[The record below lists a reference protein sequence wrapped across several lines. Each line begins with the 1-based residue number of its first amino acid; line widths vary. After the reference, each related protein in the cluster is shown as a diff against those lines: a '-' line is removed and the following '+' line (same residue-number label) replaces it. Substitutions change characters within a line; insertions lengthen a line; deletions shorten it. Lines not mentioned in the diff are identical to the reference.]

1 MLWLHLFKL
10 EEKVLVELFKAKFI
24 NHDGAISVNKFCK
37 LSYICPRLT
46 KYNTYVYLHDVDG
59 TAHTKEKKIILL
71 LL

>member
-1 MLWLHLFKL
+1 MLRLHLFKL

-46 KYNTYVYLHDVDG
+46 NTILTFICMTSMEQHIQ
-59 TAHTKEKKIILL
+59 KKK
-71 LL
+71 